1 MLGFN
6 DMKVLLAALKREV
19 AANSDAAAI
28 QQHIA
33 QVIREIGF

>member
-1 MLGFN
+1 MGFE
-6 DMKVLLAALKREV
+6 DTKVLLAALKREV
-19 AANSDAAAI
+19 AANPDAAAI